1 MAAALIFELLCV
13 AGVVFMIRF
22 LIALS
27 GDGRTKS
34 QGHVAC
40 LTSWRTETDGDSVRL
55 ASAAGA
61 ASRSDANSRLWF
73 KVIAGRG
80 ERPFRR
86 VG

>member
-1 MAAALIFELLCV
+1 VAITVIFTLLCV

-27 GDGRTKS
+27 RDGRTKS
-34 QGHVAC
+34 RRNVVY
-40 LTSWRTETDGDSVRL
+40 LTSWRPETEGEFSRFAIGTAV
-55 ASAAGA
+55 
-61 ASRSDANSRLWF
+61 RSDANSRLGLT
-73 KVIAGRG
+73 VIVGRG